1 MEEITYELIQPLI
14 ISEEVNGSK
23 MTCQFEVPGT
33 GEVIEATA
41 SIKRD
46 KGLKSQIQKRVT
58 RTVTSKARVSASRM
72 VRGIL
77 GGGMLGRIGSQ
88 VMNTASREMTQNLTR
103 GYNST
108 EKQMAVVQA
117 FNSVAQHFKYDDV
130 LGWKK
135 NSVVVEE
142 KSKKRERTANTERKQ
157 VSNSAS
163 DFEKLVA
170 RSPISNNFEKE
181 VLARMLIEIA
191 KADGGISNDE
201 EDFLKE
207 FIPNYD
213 QVTSRPLLNPIEC
226 EEVSRNS
233 KMTMFTTAWV
243 IALVDL
249 EINPLEIAKLDEFAD
264 WFGLSDKNYDEAVRM
279 AKSYILEQSL
289 SSGSSNEDAIAAGKL
304 LELSEDDAL
313 RIFIRYKK
321 RM

>member
-142 KSKKRERTANTERKQ
+142 KSKKREQTANTERKQ

>member
-1 MEEITYELIQPLI
+1 MDEITYELIQPLI

-23 MTCQFEVPGT
+23 MICQFEVPGT

-142 KSKKRERTANTERKQ
+142 KSRKRERTVNTERKQ

-181 VLARMLIEIA
+181 VLARMLVEIA

-201 EDFLKE
+201 EEFLKE

-213 QVTSRPLLNPIEC
+213 QVNSRPLLNPIEC
-226 EEVSRNS
+226 EEVSRSS

-321 RM
+321 RL